1 MASHTGAGVAEVFL
15 ILKSSLG
22 EPLQYNLQNN
32 LAAILSILSITGQ
45 ELLSPLWKSRN
56 GDQLEV

>member
-1 MASHTGAGVAEVFL
+1 MASQTGAGVAEVFL
-15 ILKSSLG
+15 ILKSALG

-56 GDQLEV
+56 RDQLEV